1 MSTAMQRA
9 AKRTRARR
17 AWVSPV
23 MGMGCLVAALAAAAL
38 IDWPL
43 GLVAAIPL
51 GFMALYLILAV
62 RVKRGS

>member
-51 GFMALYLILAV
+51 GFMKIRPVLFI
-62 RVKRGS
+62 KP